1 MRTEFYNVEQ
11 NNSERG
17 IMQQTVQFSGII
29 PPVSTIFTHEGKF
42 DKQGT
47 AALIDDLITAG
58 VDGLFFL
65 GSGGEFSQLNA
76 EERKAIAEFAIE
88 HVKKRVPV
96 LIGTGGTN
104 ARETIELSQHAQAT
118 GADGIVVI
126 NPYYWKVS
134 EQNLLGYFEQ
144 VADSVTLPV
153 MLYNFPALT
162 GQDLTP
168 ELVKTLAE
176 SRRNIVGIKDTID
189 SVAHLRAMILTVKSA
204 HPHFSVLCGY
214 DDHLFTTLLL
224 GGDGGISASANF
236 APQVSVRLLQAFR
249 DGDLKQAATS
259 HQTLLQIPQMY
270 QFDVPFVNVI
280 KEAIVL
286 CGLSISTYVLP
297 PASPLSDTRKEQLKK
312 LLQQLKLC

>member
-1 MRTEFYNVEQ
+1 MPQSALFT
-11 NNSERG
+11 
-17 IMQQTVQFSGII
+17 GII
-29 PPVSTIFTHEGKF
+29 PPVSTIFTADGQF

-47 AALIDDLITAG
+47 AALIDDLIKAG

-65 GSGGEFSQLNA
+65 GSGGEFSQLGA
-76 EERKAIAEFAIE
+76 EERKTIAQFAID
-88 HVKKRVPV
+88 HVDRRVPV

-104 ARETIELSQHAQAT
+104 ARETIELSQHAQQA

-134 EQNLLGYFEQ
+134 EANLIRYFEQ

-162 GQDLTP
+162 GQDLTLA
-168 ELVKTLAE
+168 LVKTLAD
-176 SRRNIVGIKDTID
+176 SRSNIVGIKDTID
-189 SVAHLRAMILTVKSA
+189 SVAHLRSMIHTVKGA
-204 HPHFSVLCGY
+204 HPHFTVLCGY
-214 DDHLFTTLLL
+214 DDHLFNTLLL
-224 GGDGGISASANF
+224 GGDGAISASGNF
-236 APQVSVRLLQAFR
+236 APQVSVNLLKAWR
-249 DGDLKQAATS
+249 DNDVAKAAEY

-270 QFDVPFVNVI
+270 QLDTPFVNVI

-286 CGLSISTYVLP
+286 CGRPISTHVLP
-297 PASPLSDTRKEQLKK
+297 PASPLDAPRKAQLKT

>member
-1 MRTEFYNVEQ
+1 MPQSALFT
-11 NNSERG
+11 
-17 IMQQTVQFSGII
+17 GII
-29 PPVSTIFTHEGKF
+29 PPVSTIFTADGQL

-47 AALIDDLITAG
+47 AALIDDLMAAG

-65 GSGGEFSQLNA
+65 GSGGEFSQLSA
-76 EERKAIAEFAIE
+76 EERKTIAQFAID
-88 HVKKRVPV
+88 HVDRRVPV

-104 ARETIELSQHAQAT
+104 ARETIALSQHAQQA

-134 EQNLLGYFEQ
+134 EANLIRYFEQ

-168 ELVKTLAE
+168 ALVKNLAD
-176 SRRNIVGIKDTID
+176 SRSNIVGIKDTID
-189 SVAHLRAMILTVKSA
+189 SVAHLRSMIHTVKAA
-204 HPHFSVLCGY
+204 HPHFTVLCGY
-214 DDHLFTTLLL
+214 DDHLFNTLLL
-224 GGDGGISASANF
+224 GGDGAISASVNF
-236 APQVSVRLLQAFR
+236 APQVSVNLLKAWR
-249 DGDLKQAATS
+249 DKDVAKAAEY

-270 QFDVPFVNVI
+270 QLDTPFVNVI

-286 CGLSISTYVLP
+286 CGRPISTHVLP
-297 PASPLSDTRKEQLKK
+297 PASPLDAPRKAQLKT

>member
-1 MRTEFYNVEQ
+1 
-11 NNSERG
+11 
-17 IMQQTVQFSGII
+17 MQQTAMFTGII
-29 PPVSTIFTHEGKF
+29 PPVSTIFTAEGQL

-47 AALIDDLITAG
+47 AALIDDMIAAG

-76 EERKAIAEFAIE
+76 EERKAIARFAIE
-88 HVKKRVPV
+88 HVDRRVPV

-104 ARETIELSQHAQAT
+104 ARETIELSQHAQQA

-134 EQNLLGYFEQ
+134 EQNLVGYFQQ

-168 ELVKTLAE
+168 ALVKTLVD
-176 SRRNIVGIKDTID
+176 SRQNIVGIKDTID
-189 SVAHLRAMILTVKSA
+189 SVAHLRSMIQTVKAA
-204 HPHFSVLCGY
+204 HPHFTVLCGY
-214 DDHLFTTLLL
+214 DDHLFNTLLL
-224 GGDGGISASANF
+224 GGDGAISASGNF
-236 APQVSVRLLQAFR
+236 APQISVKLLEAFR
-249 DGDLKQAATS
+249 DGDLALAAHY
-259 HQTLLQIPQMY
+259 HQTLLQIPQIY
-270 QFDVPFVNVI
+270 QLDTPFVNVI

-286 CGLSISTYVLP
+286 CGRAVSTHVLP
-297 PASPLSDTRKEQLKK
+297 PASPLDEAGKARLKSI
-312 LLQQLKLC
+312 LQQLKLC

>member
-1 MRTEFYNVEQ
+1 MPQCALFT
-11 NNSERG
+11 
-17 IMQQTVQFSGII
+17 GII
-29 PPVSTIFTHEGKF
+29 PPVSTIFTADGQL

-47 AALIDDLITAG
+47 AALIDDLIAAG

-65 GSGGEFSQLNA
+65 GSGGEFSQLSA
-76 EERKAIAEFAIE
+76 EERKTIAQFAID
-88 HVKKRVPV
+88 HVDRRVPV

-104 ARETIELSQHAQAT
+104 ARETIALSQHAQQA

-134 EQNLLGYFEQ
+134 EANLIRYFEQ

-168 ELVKTLAE
+168 ALVKTLAD
-176 SRRNIVGIKDTID
+176 SRSNIAGIKDTID
-189 SVAHLRAMILTVKSA
+189 SVAHLRSMIHTVKAA
-204 HPHFSVLCGY
+204 HPHFTVLCGY
-214 DDHLFTTLLL
+214 DDHLFNTLLL
-224 GGDGGISASANF
+224 GGDGAISASVNF
-236 APQVSVRLLQAFR
+236 APQVSVNLLKAWR
-249 DGDLKQAATS
+249 DKDVAKAAEY

-270 QFDVPFVNVI
+270 QLDTPFVNVI

-286 CGLSISTYVLP
+286 CGRPISTHVLP
-297 PASPLSDTRKEQLKK
+297 PASPLDAPRKAQLKT

>member
-1 MRTEFYNVEQ
+1 MPQSALFT
-11 NNSERG
+11 
-17 IMQQTVQFSGII
+17 GII
-29 PPVSTIFTHEGKF
+29 PPVSTIFTADGQL
-42 DKQGT
+42 DKPGT
-47 AALIDDLITAG
+47 AALIDDLIAAG

-65 GSGGEFSQLNA
+65 GSGGEFSQLSA
-76 EERKAIAEFAIE
+76 EERKIIARFAID
-88 HVKKRVPV
+88 HVDRRVPV

-104 ARETIELSQHAQAT
+104 ARETIELSQHAQQA

-134 EQNLLGYFEQ
+134 EANLIRYFEQ

-168 ELVKTLAE
+168 ALVKTLAD

-189 SVAHLRAMILTVKSA
+189 SVAHLRSMIHTVKAA
-204 HPHFSVLCGY
+204 HPHFTVLCGY
-214 DDHLFTTLLL
+214 DDHLFNTLLL
-224 GGDGGISASANF
+224 GGDGAISASGNF
-236 APQVSVRLLQAFR
+236 APQVSVNLLKAWR
-249 DGDLKQAATS
+249 DKDVAKAAEY

-270 QFDVPFVNVI
+270 QLDTPFVNVI

-286 CGLSISTYVLP
+286 CGRPISTHVLP
-297 PASPLSDTRKEQLKK
+297 PASPLDEPRKAQLKT

>member
-1 MRTEFYNVEQ
+1 M
-11 NNSERG
+11 
-17 IMQQTVQFSGII
+17 IQQGDLMPQSALFTGII
-29 PPVSTIFTHEGKF
+29 PPVSTIFTADGQL

-47 AALIDDLITAG
+47 AALIDDLIAAG

-65 GSGGEFSQLNA
+65 GSGGEFSQLSA
-76 EERKAIAEFAIE
+76 EERKTIAQFAID
-88 HVKKRVPV
+88 HVDRRVPV

-104 ARETIELSQHAQAT
+104 ARETIALSQHAQQA

-134 EQNLLGYFEQ
+134 EANLIRYFEQ

-168 ELVKTLAE
+168 ALVKNLAD
-176 SRRNIVGIKDTID
+176 SRSNIVGIKDTID
-189 SVAHLRAMILTVKSA
+189 SVAHLRSMIHTVKAA
-204 HPHFSVLCGY
+204 HPHFTVLCGY
-214 DDHLFTTLLL
+214 DDHLFNTLLL
-224 GGDGGISASANF
+224 GGDGAISASVNF
-236 APQVSVRLLQAFR
+236 APQVSVNLLKAWR
-249 DGDLKQAATS
+249 DKDVAKAAEY

-270 QFDVPFVNVI
+270 QLDTPFVNVI

-286 CGLSISTYVLP
+286 CGRPISTHVLP
-297 PASPLSDTRKEQLKK
+297 PASPLDAPRKAQLKT

>member
-1 MRTEFYNVEQ
+1 MPQPVLFT
-11 NNSERG
+11 
-17 IMQQTVQFSGII
+17 GII
-29 PPVSTIFTHEGKF
+29 PPVSTIFTADGQL

-47 AALIDDLITAG
+47 AALIDDLIAAG

-76 EERKAIAEFAIE
+76 EERKTIARFAID
-88 HVKKRVPV
+88 HVDRRVPV

-104 ARETIELSQHAQAT
+104 ARETVELSQHAQQA

-134 EQNLLGYFEQ
+134 EANLIRYFEQ

-168 ELVKTLAE
+168 VLVKTLAD
-176 SRRNIVGIKDTID
+176 SRSNIVGIKDTID
-189 SVAHLRAMILTVKSA
+189 SVAHLRSMIETVKSA

-214 DDHLFTTLLL
+214 DDHLFNTLLL
-224 GGDGGISASANF
+224 GGDGAISASGNF
-236 APQVSVRLLQAFR
+236 APQISVKLLQAFR
-249 DGDLKQAATS
+249 DGNLAEAARY
-259 HQTLLQIPQMY
+259 HQTLLKIPQLY
-270 QFDVPFVNVI
+270 QLDTPFVNVI

-286 CGLSISTYVLP
+286 CGRPISTHVLP
-297 PASPLSDTRKEQLKK
+297 PSSPLDEAKKRQLKT
-312 LLQQLKLC
+312 LLQQLRLC

>member
-1 MRTEFYNVEQ
+1 MPQSALFT
-11 NNSERG
+11 
-17 IMQQTVQFSGII
+17 GII
-29 PPVSTIFTHEGKF
+29 PPVSTIFTADGQL

-47 AALIDDLITAG
+47 AALIDDLIKAG

-65 GSGGEFSQLNA
+65 GSGGEFSQLGA
-76 EERKAIAEFAIE
+76 EERKTIAQFAID
-88 HVKKRVPV
+88 HVDRRVPV

-104 ARETIELSQHAQAT
+104 ARETIALSQHAQQA

-134 EQNLLGYFEQ
+134 EANLIRYFEQ

-168 ELVKTLAE
+168 PLVKTLAD
-176 SRRNIVGIKDTID
+176 SRSNIVGIKDTID
-189 SVAHLRAMILTVKSA
+189 SVAHLRSMIHTVKAA
-204 HPHFSVLCGY
+204 HPHFTVLCGY
-214 DDHLFTTLLL
+214 DDHLFNTLLL
-224 GGDGGISASANF
+224 GGDGAISASGNF
-236 APQVSVRLLQAFR
+236 APQVSVNLLKAWR
-249 DGDLKQAATS
+249 DKDVAKAAEY

-270 QFDVPFVNVI
+270 QLDTPFVNVI

-286 CGLSISTYVLP
+286 CGRPISTHVLP
-297 PASPLSDTRKEQLKK
+297 PASALDAPRKAQLKT

>member
-1 MRTEFYNVEQ
+1 
-11 NNSERG
+11 
-17 IMQQTVQFSGII
+17 MQQTVQFSGII
-29 PPVSTIFTHEGKF
+29 PPVSTIFTADGQF

-47 AALIDDLITAG
+47 AALVDDMIRAG

-76 EERKAIAEFAIE
+76 EERKAIAQFAID
-88 HVKKRVPV
+88 HVNRRVPV

-104 ARETIELSQHAQAT
+104 ARETIELSQHAQQA

-134 EQNLLGYFEQ
+134 EHNLIHYFQQ

-153 MLYNFPALT
+153 ILYNFPALT
-162 GQDLTP
+162 GQDLSPT
-168 ELVKTLAE
+168 LVKTLAD
-176 SRRNIVGIKDTID
+176 SRHNIVGIKDTID
-189 SVAHLRAMILTVKSA
+189 SVAHLRSMILTVKSA
-204 HPHFSVLCGY
+204 HPHFTVLCGY
-214 DDHLFTTLLL
+214 DDHLFNTLLL
-224 GGDGGISASANF
+224 GGDGAISASGNF
-236 APQVSVRLLQAFR
+236 APQVSVKLHQAFR
-249 DGDLKQAATS
+249 DGDLAQAAHF

-270 QFDVPFVNVI
+270 QLDTPFVNVI

-286 CGLSISTYVLP
+286 CGRPVSTHVLP
-297 PASPLSDTRKEQLKK
+297 PARPLDDARKMQLKS

>member
-1 MRTEFYNVEQ
+1 
-11 NNSERG
+11 
-17 IMQQTVQFSGII
+17 MQQTAQFSGII
-29 PPVSTIFTHEGKF
+29 PPVSTIFSADGQF
-42 DKQGT
+42 DPQGT
-47 AALIDDLITAG
+47 AALIDDMISAG

-76 EERKAIAEFAIE
+76 EERKAIAAFAIG
-88 HVKKRVPV
+88 HVDRRVPV

-104 ARETIELSQHAQAT
+104 ARETIELSQHAQQA

-134 EQNLLGYFEQ
+134 EQNLIHYFQQ

-153 MLYNFPALT
+153 ILYNFPALS

-168 ELVKTLAE
+168 ALVKTLAD

-189 SVAHLRAMILTVKSA
+189 SVAHLRSMIQTVKAA

-214 DDHLFTTLLL
+214 DDHLFNTLLL
-224 GGDGGISASANF
+224 GGDGAISASGNF
-236 APQVSVRLLQAFR
+236 APQVSVKLLQAFR
-249 DGDLKQAATS
+249 DGNLAQAAQY

-270 QFDVPFVNVI
+270 QLDTPFVNVI
-280 KEAIVL
+280 KEAVVL
-286 CGLSISTYVLP
+286 CGRPISTHVLP
-297 PASPLSDTRKEQLKK
+297 PASALDDTKKRQLKT
-312 LLQQLKLC
+312 LLQQLRLC

>member
-1 MRTEFYNVEQ
+1 MPQPVLFT
-11 NNSERG
+11 
-17 IMQQTVQFSGII
+17 GII
-29 PPVSTIFTHEGKF
+29 PPVSTIFTADGQL
-42 DKQGT
+42 DKHGT
-47 AALIDDLITAG
+47 AALIDDLIAAG

-76 EERKAIAEFAIE
+76 EERKTIARFAID
-88 HVKKRVPV
+88 HVDRRVPV

-104 ARETIELSQHAQAT
+104 ARETIELSQHAQQA

-134 EQNLLGYFEQ
+134 EANLIRYFEQ

-168 ELVKTLAE
+168 ALVKTLAD
-176 SRRNIVGIKDTID
+176 SRSNIVGIKDTID
-189 SVAHLRAMILTVKSA
+189 SVAHL
-204 HPHFSVLCGY
+204 FN
-214 DDHLFTTLLL
+214 TLLL
-224 GGDGGISASANF
+224 GGDGAISASGNF
-236 APQVSVRLLQAFR
+236 APQVSVNLLKAWR
-249 DGDLKQAATS
+249 DKDVAKAAEY
-259 HQTLLQIPQMY
+259 HQTLLQIPQLY
-270 QFDVPFVNVI
+270 QLDTPFVNVI

-286 CGLSISTYVLP
+286 CGRPISTHVLP
-297 PASPLSDTRKEQLKK
+297 PASPLDEPRKAQLKS